1 MQIIDKYLSE
11 LDYNKIKEKY
21 QGPEVPW
28 RFIKEANFN
37 SSKAAFQFVYET
49 YNMMWTDFEVPD
61 ETNLL
66 LSRLRHN
73 KCKKVIRSKSNLF
86 TKRQDVIKYGWHID
100 IEGLDKFKTLLY
112 YINTNN
118 GGTEFE
124 NGGFVK
130 SVANRAVIVVGD
142 IKHQSVGQ
150 TDEDIRLLI
159 NINFLEEPWEVV
171 KTEV

>member
-1 MQIIDKYLSE
+1 MFKF
-11 LDYNKIKEKY
+11 K
-21 QGPEVPW
+21 GV
-28 RFIKEANFN
+28 
-37 SSKAAFQFVYET
+37 
-49 YNMMWTDFEVPD
+49 
-61 ETNLL
+61 
-66 LSRLRHN
+66 
-73 KCKKVIRSKSNLF
+73 
-86 TKRQDVIKYGWHID
+86 
-100 IEGLDKFKTLLY
+100 DKFKTLLY

-130 SVANRAVIVVGD
+130 SVANRAVIVDGD